1 MYFYTLID
9 KDLFFNRNVF
19 FALSLS
25 LSLSLID

>member
-19 FALSLS
+19 FVLS